1 MAGAVS
7 YLFLH
12 CLQHRAWKGPGA
24 QWMFIGRM
32 FGERIKQS
40 RKYVWEVKGIST
52 IPTTSEAIDNCS
64 VQFSWVHS
72 LSRVQQL
79 CAKGLFM
86 SYGLQRM
93 QRSMNRTNL
102 WKLTVRFKMK
112 ASGKMNEERENCLF
126 SSNSFT
132 QHWPRTIRLWN
143 AHFFT
148 LSIVLEGKTGGLFG
162 LLTV

>member
-24 QWMFIGRM
+24 QRMFIGRM

-52 IPTTSEAIDNCS
+52 IPTTSEAMTT
-64 VQFSWVHS
+64 VQFSSVQS

-93 QRSMNRTNL
+93 QRSVTRTNS
-102 WKLTVRFKMK
+102 WKLTVRFKVK
-112 ASGKMNEERENCLF
+112 ASGKRNEERKNCLF
-126 SSNSFT
+126 SFNSFT
-132 QHWPRTIRLWN
+132 QRRPRTIRLWN